1 MLINFR
7 LHFVSFMMF
16 RVTLASIAVH
26 KFSEITEAKEH
37 MLYHDSEA
45 KEYADAKDSD
55 ANKQKS
61 CGSMLTIIF
70 GPIWYLL

>member
-7 LHFVSFMMF
+7 LRFVSFMMF
-16 RVTLASIAVH
+16 GATLTSIAVR

-37 MLYHDSEA
+37 TLYHDSEA
-45 KEYADAKDSD
+45 KEYADAKDSE
-55 ANKQKS
+55 ANERKS

-70 GPIWYLL
+70 GPIWYL